1 MKFKKNEIIFDIFQ
15 VLDTQ
20 MLIAMKNKAV
30 VCILFERNTENL
42 INQLYKY
49 YNKAIKKSDIN
60 ILKVYNEV
68 INYLNS
74 PKSTNL
80 NLITIDMSGTLF
92 QKEVWNEL
100 KLIPVGKTRSYTDI
114 AIKLNKPKSFRSV
127 ANACAANKIAILIPC
142 HRVINKNGKLSNY
155 RWSIQMKQKLLNLEK
170 EIHSTSD
177 V

>member
-30 VCILFERNTENL
+30 VCILFETNTENL

-49 YNKAIKKSDIN
+49 YSRAIKKPDIN

-170 EIHSTSD
+170 EFHSKSD